1 MSPWAYNQ
9 DVLLNR
15 VEDKQS
21 FKRLSVYIS
30 IKCRKLQCIK
40 KLFSPFNFLLQIAFL
55 FDSSIHFIC
64 TLYFH
69 TSTEYPF
76 SFRGT
81 SLWSSNSSFK
91 ATHPVVKKNK
101 KIFCFIL
108 FSLIGF
114 GVLMLRK
121 NCFIL
126 VLRKIISR
134 FYAHPDVGPLKYTPT
149 KKDLSPDINL
159 GPIFRI
165 LRYYPKAFKFIHSN
179 HLILRTCKIQ
189 RRDFFN

>member
-40 KLFSPFNFLLQIAFL
+40 KLFNFLLQIAFL

-91 ATHPVVKKNK
+91 ATHPVVKMKRNK

-108 FSLIGF
+108 CSLISV
-114 GVLMLRK
+114 GVLKIRCFDAQKKLLYFGSKKNYIPLLRPSG
-121 NCFIL
+121 CRPTQI
-126 VLRKIISR
+126 
-134 FYAHPDVGPLKYTPT
+134 YAHQKRPFSWYKLWTYIQDFTV
-149 KKDLSPDINL
+149 LSKGI
-159 GPIFRI
+159 
-165 LRYYPKAFKFIHSN
+165 
-179 HLILRTCKIQ
+179 
-189 RRDFFN
+189 

>member
-114 GVLMLRK
+114 GVL
-121 NCFIL
+121 
-126 VLRKIISR
+126 KIICFDAQKKLLYFVSKKNYIPLLR
-134 FYAHPDVGPLKYTPT
+134 PSGCRPPKYAPT
-149 KKDLSPDINL
+149 KKDLSPDISL

-165 LRYYPKAFKFIHSN
+165 LQYYPKAFKFIHSN
-179 HLILRTCKIQ
+179 Q
-189 RRDFFN
+189 RFF